1 MEERVPPPGGDEVAA
16 AVPARLDGGDL
27 PLIAVRRSG
36 LAAEQSLPVGAPEVA
51 RDHEAVL
58 GDAHPVDVA
67 ERVDA
72 HPLQGLER
80 VSPAL
85 ARGEALEQQLAER

>member
-1 MEERVPPPGGDEVAA
+1 MPPPSPRGSTV
-16 AVPARLDGGDL
+16 VICP
-27 PLIAVRRSG
+27 RS
-36 LAAEQSLPVGAPEVA
+36 PYGAPVA
-51 RDHEAVL
+51 LPSSPSQFARRKSPGDDEAVL

-72 HPLQGLER
+72 HPLERLER

-85 ARGEALEQQLAER
+85 ARGEALEQQLAQG